1 MSKWSNSSQN
11 SSQAKQTRLPTGFQL
26 VCPIPPSSQPTSSS
40 HSSLFVTISTNSCQC
55 GVLTGKNRLLPSAVR
70 LSEPPSGLISDP
82 QPAATDD
89 LEGQSGT
96 QVEVGE
102 MLAPETDAIAKP
114 KRKRYTTNS
123 VSN

>member
-1 MSKWSNSSQN
+1 MSKRANSSRN
-11 SSQAKQTRLPTGFQL
+11 EPQAKRTRLPTGFRL
-26 VCPIPPSSQPTSSS
+26 ARPIPPSSQPTSSS
-40 HSSLFVTISTNSCQC
+40 HSSLFVTVSTNSRRH
-55 GVLTGKNRLLPSAVR
+55 GVLTGESRLLPSALG

-96 QVEVGE
+96 QVEAGE
-102 MLAPETDAIAKP
+102 MLAPETDATAKP